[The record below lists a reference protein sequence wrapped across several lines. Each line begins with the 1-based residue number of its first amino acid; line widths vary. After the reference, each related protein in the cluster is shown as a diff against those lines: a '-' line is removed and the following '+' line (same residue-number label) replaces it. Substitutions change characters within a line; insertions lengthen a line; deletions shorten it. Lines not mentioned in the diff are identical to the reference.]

1 MFKFFDK
8 NERLLKKYRKQVDKI
23 NEIGYEYKSKSFE
36 ELLHEA
42 KRIKESVEK
51 KEDLEKIK
59 YEAFALVRE
68 AAKRVLGMRPF
79 DVQVIG
85 GLVLHDGKIAEMK
98 TGEGKTLAATMP
110 IFLNALLEKG
120 VHLVTVNDYLARR
133 DALWMGPIYKALG
146 LRVGVINQLGKS
158 YEVVWE
164 DKKKAEE
171 AIKNNMSV
179 WPYDY
184 EGEILPENRM
194 NVEAKNAF
202 KVKLVEISRREA
214 YLCDVTYGTNNE
226 FGFDYLRDNL
236 VYSYEDKVQRGHYYA
251 IVDEVDSIL
260 IDEARTPLI
269 ISGPSKEQPSV
280 YRFFAQLAKAFK
292 RDMDFIVDEKAR
304 TVILTDKGIEK
315 AEKRLRVENLY
326 EPTNVKLLYHLLNAL
341 KALHLFKRDVDYI
354 VKDRQVIIV
363 DEFTGRLLPGRRYSG
378 GLHQAIEA
386 KEGVPVK
393 EESVTYATITFQ
405 NYFRMYEKLAGMTG
419 TAKTEEQE
427 FIQIYG
433 MEVVVVPTHKPMI
446 RIDHDDLIYR
456 TEKEKFDAVVKDIEE
471 RYKKGQPVLVG
482 TTSIEKSEKLSSML
496 KKKGIPHEVL
506 NAKHHEKEAE
516 IIAKAGQKGSVT
528 IATNMAGRGTDI
540 KLGPGVAELGGL
552 YVIGTEHH
560 EARRIDNQLRG
571 RSGRQGDPG
580 ESRFYVS
587 LEDDL
592 LRIFGGEQI
601 GKIMNM
607 LKIEPGEPI
616 YHPLLTKLIV
626 QVQKKV
632 EGINFSIRKSLME
645 MDEVLDK
652 QREAIYSFR
661 DYLLTE
667 SNYDEQV
674 REIYEDVVDRR
685 MEIYIQKTDW
695 DFEGL
700 VESLSNFPIN
710 LSVEEL
716 KSKNFKDEKE
726 IKEYI
731 ITKFLDVYEEKKKE
745 IGEDYR
751 NVLRFIML
759 RIIDENWRQYLEE
772 VEYVKD
778 AVRLRAYGQRDP
790 ILEFKRETYRIFDE
804 MMARSFD
811 TMAEWML
818 KVKKITEEAEKEVR
832 EEINNLRSVHED
844 FSLVESARKSLKK
857 KKTGP
862 ASIGKLKVKRG

>member
-23 NEIGYEYKSKSFE
+23 NEIGYDYKSKSFE

-98 TGEGKTLAATMP
+98 TGEGKTLVATMP

-184 EGEILPENRM
+184 EGENLPENRM

-326 EPTNVKLLYHLLNAL
+326 DPTNVKLLYHLLNAL